1 MADFQVEEMKDW
13 AAFKSR
19 QSKYLS
25 YSRAM
30 RAQFIFRGQGSNT
43 WRLEPTIDR
52 LPGSKS
58 LDDVAR
64 SALRAK
70 LIEEFRDACM
80 GLRSSEEH
88 PSSDEEWEFL
98 GRHHG
103 LPTTIL
109 DWTQSPFVG
118 AFFAFHEPTDAKFA
132 SVWVL
137 QRAHVEMKSIP
148 QLTIDPSETVLRF
161 NIRAAEQ
168 RGVSMRVLAKT
179 PSVEDLLG
187 RSLIRLDIPIRDRT
201 RALAE
206 LDEMLVNA
214 RTLYRD
220 LDGAARLATFRA
232 RES

>member
-1 MADFQVEEMKDW
+1 MADFRVEVMKDW
-13 AAFKSR
+13 TSFKTR
-19 QSKYLS
+19 QTKYLS
-25 YSRAM
+25 YTRAM
-30 RAQFIFRGQGSNT
+30 RAQFIFRGQASNS

-52 LPGSKS
+52 LSGANN
-58 LDDVAR
+58 LDDLAR
-64 SALRAK
+64 STLRLK
-70 LIEEFRDACM
+70 LIDEFRYACI

-88 PSSDEEWEFL
+88 PSDEAEWEFL

-118 AFFAFHEPTDAKFA
+118 AFFAFHEPSDTEFV

-137 QRAHVEMKSIP
+137 QLAHAEIKTIS
-148 QLTIDPSETVLRF
+148 QLAIDPPETILRF
-161 NIRAAEQ
+161 NIRATEQ

-179 PSVEDLLG
+179 PTIEDLLG
-187 RSLIRLDIPIRDRT
+187 RSLIRLDIPTRERS

-206 LDEMLVNA
+206 LDEMLINA

-220 LDGAARLATFRA
+220 LDGAAQLATFRA
-232 RES
+232 MES